1 MNLKKPQFDIPLF
14 SLISVSIVYILIYN
28 YYHYDPILG
37 YDAEAHFAYVDYLSR
52 YLPREIQLPTDVE
65 TREFFNPPM
74 GYIFPAVVQVICRN
88 TISSVNFLEDCR
100 PIYGKST
107 QIFQSF
113 LYIFTIYINLQTLKI
128 FTKSKSILIPSYL
141 LLISLFAVNYR
152 TISMIRGEPYILFFM
167 SIFILL
173 ILKNE
178 ERNFSINIFQIFLMG
193 LVIGAIALSRQW
205 GFFLFLPIIVLS
217 YFRKKDRLQ
226 HFKFWFYSASI
237 GFLFSGWFYINLYIN
252 YGTFTA
258 FNIDRPKFSIFNQPL
273 NFYFPNFDQIQYL
286 FEKPIRPYLDNQFI
300 SILYSDLWGDYWG
313 YFSFTSRFLDIGRDQ
328 LYIGD
333 YFARINALSLI
344 TTSIIL
350 VFCILTYK
358 KYRDN
363 YLVQYLALAILFSF
377 LGYLIFGISFPN
389 SSGDT
394 IKATYIIQLF
404 HLIAFFASVYF
415 HDLLKVKRKMYNLFF
430 LTMLIIYF
438 HNFQSFLSHFPIGFY
453 SR

>member
-1 MNLKKPQFDIPLF
+1 
-14 SLISVSIVYILIYN
+14 
-28 YYHYDPILG
+28 
-37 YDAEAHFAYVDYLSR
+37 
-52 YLPREIQLPTDVE
+52 
-65 TREFFNPPM
+65 
-74 GYIFPAVVQVICRN
+74 
-88 TISSVNFLEDCR
+88 
-100 PIYGKST
+100 
-107 QIFQSF
+107 
-113 LYIFTIYINLQTLKI
+113 
-128 FTKSKSILIPSYL
+128 
-141 LLISLFAVNYR
+141 
-152 TISMIRGEPYILFFM
+152 
-167 SIFILL
+167 
-173 ILKNE
+173 
-178 ERNFSINIFQIFLMG
+178 

-313 YFSFTSRFLDIGRDQ
+313 YFSFTSRFLDVGRDQ

-363 YLVQYLALAILFSF
+363 YLVQYLTLAILFSF